1 MTHSSDY
8 RLPTPGEVL
17 EPPVQG
23 RPLPPLQIS
32 YFDPRTG
39 KPSPTKCAPLHADGR
54 AGIRRDERGNPASAV
69 ALERGTMAA
78 QMRVASKRGIAA
90 MKKRRG
96 NPGKPVEVDGRRY
109 ESQAEAA
116 TAEGFPRQALASLRS
131 RSGAKVGEAVQYRG
145 HEVRWLA

>member
-8 RLPTPGEVL
+8 RMAGTSAVI
-17 EPPVQG
+17 EPRESG
-23 RPLPPLQIS
+23 RKLPPLQIS

-39 KPSPTKCAPLHADGR
+39 KPSPTKCEPLHADGR

-78 QMRVASKRGIAA
+78 QMREASKRGIEA

-96 NPGKPVEVDGRRY
+96 YPGKPVEVDGGRY

-131 RSGAKVGEAVQYRG
+131 RSGARVGEAVPYRG

>member
-8 RLPTPGEVL
+8 RMAGTSAVI
-17 EPPVQG
+17 EPRENG
-23 RPLPPLQIS
+23 RKLPPLEIS

-39 KPSPTKCAPLHADGR
+39 EPSPTKCAPLHADGR
-54 AGIRRDERGNPASAV
+54 AGVRRDESGNPASAV

-78 QMRVASKRGIAA
+78 QMREASKRGIEA

-96 NPGKPVEVDGRRY
+96 YPGRPVEVDGRRY

-131 RSGAKVGEAVQYRG
+131 RSGAKVGETVAYRG

>member
-1 MTHSSDY
+1 MLQFRGPSDY
-8 RLPTPGEVL
+8 EV
-17 EPPVQG
+17 PPVVTSW
-23 RPLPPLQIS
+23 I
-32 YFDPRTG
+32 DPRTG

-54 AGIRRDERGNPASAV
+54 AGIRRDESGNPASAV

-78 QMRVASKRGIAA
+78 QMREANKRGIEA

-96 NPGKPVEVDGRRY
+96 YPGRPVEVDGRRY

-131 RSGAKVGEAVQYRG
+131 RCGAKVGEAVAYRG

>member
-1 MTHSSDY
+1 MIPQSSYRAKDTKMLQFRGPSDY
-8 RLPTPGEVL
+8 EV
-17 EPPVQG
+17 PPVVTSW
-23 RPLPPLQIS
+23 I
-32 YFDPRTG
+32 DPRTG
-39 KPSPTKCAPLHADGR
+39 EPSPTKCEPLHVDGR

-78 QMRVASKRGIAA
+78 QMREASKRGIEA

-96 NPGKPVEVDGRRY
+96 YPGRPVEVDGRRY

-131 RSGAKVGEAVQYRG
+131 RSGAKVGEVVPYRG